1 MDNNNKGIVKGAIL
15 EGTVEAFVIS
25 LIHSFGTAVK
35 DQSIDYL
42 KANVFG
48 IGTADEH
55 LFLSACTY
63 AIENRMI
70 TPDQLVR
77 VCKVI
82 DQCDTSKVRLVIGK
96 EESEVSIETPKID
109 DAGQFV
115 KEKKTGKTVMVKTT
129 SKANIKGAEMLKMFA
144 QMDED
149 EIKVVLNTSG
159 ASRGM
164 MSNVL
169 KTTNTIV
176 ATASAAVNNSTL
188 KNDGDTFFKRETWLE
203 KKLRE
208 KKGN

>member
-1 MDNNNKGIVKGAIL
+1 M
-15 EGTVEAFVIS
+15 
-25 LIHSFGTAVK
+25 IHSFGTAVK
-35 DQSIDYL
+35 DQGIDYL
-42 KANVFG
+42 KSNVFG

-63 AIENRMI
+63 AIEKQMI

-96 EESEVSIETPKID
+96 EESEVSIETPKLD

-115 KEKKTGKTVMVKTT
+115 TEKKTGKTVMVKTT
-129 SKANIKGAEMLKMFA
+129 SKANLKGAEMLRMFA
-144 QMDED
+144 RMDDE

-159 ASRGM
+159 ASVSS
-164 MSNVL
+164 MSNVVK
-169 KTTNTIV
+169 KTRTIF
-176 ATASAAVNNSTL
+176 ATTSAAVNNSTL
-188 KNDGDTFFKRETWLE
+188 KNDGDVFFGKESWLE

-208 KKGN
+208 AKNK